1 MTNASKIV
9 TGFIAGTVLGTALG
23 ILIAPKKGSKTRVML
38 TDKAKELSDT
48 VSKNYSKA
56 KDMLGLRNKES
67 AEKPS

>member
-1 MTNASKIV
+1 MKNTAKIV

-38 TDKAKELSDT
+38 ADKAKELSDT
-48 VSKNYSKA
+48 VSKNYSKT

-67 AEKPS
+67 MEKLS